1 MTHPPAT
8 CELCGDTGL
17 YSPSAL
23 PCPKGCPE
31 VTDIIEALIDAD
43 IELKSDGKRNE
54 LYARSIAEITFLRQ
68 ALSEAEQRSAR
79 SEAEKT
85 GLLQSLQHHTGCDHG
100 VMAIR
105 MLVDRAEGARVKAL
119 EEASTVAKAEY
130 KRHCT
135 GSGFDSQPSRSTA
148 HSILE
153 AIRALKDEVR

>member
-8 CELCGDTGL
+8 CELCGGTGL

-23 PCPKGCPE
+23 PCPKGCKE
-31 VTDIIEALIDAD
+31 FDIVESLKFIGSMSLDQDA
-43 IELKSDGKRNE
+43 
-54 LYARSIAEITFLRQ
+54 ARLSYQAAERVSNLLA
-68 ALSEAEQRSAR
+68 ALSEAEQREKDAR
-79 SEAEKT
+79 
-85 GLLQSLQHHTGCDHG
+85 G
-100 VMAIR
+100 
-105 MLVDRAEGARVKAL
+105 KAL
-119 EEASTVAKAEY
+119 EDAAKAAKAEY